1 MFISGAHL
9 RQRKSL
15 EQKKG
20 KAFFT
25 CSLHNSFK
33 TPLFR
38 LIFDISAIKRL
49 DAVGALCSSVGCSEF
64 STRITHTHIQSPP
77 LSSFRLLQHEEP
89 TGKNELRYPPSF
101 GLNNVTKLSLFINEI
116 LTKSLCLSMFT
127 RLPQD
132 LLVV

>member
-33 TPLFR
+33 TPLIY
-38 LIFDISAIKRL
+38 L
-49 DAVGALCSSVGCSEF
+49 
-64 STRITHTHIQSPP
+64 P
-77 LSSFRLLQHEEP
+77 LSGWMQLARCVLL
-89 TGKNELRYPPSF
+89 LD
-101 GLNNVTKLSLFINEI
+101 VLFINEI